1 MRLPRRAPREVYRVY
16 DEDEFFAR
24 ADHDERLLE
33 PSASGIGE
41 RRLRRVAGATA
52 LLAVSGAVLGL
63 VAIAGLPA
71 PSGTRRRAGTNLLAA
86 TGSIAASR
94 ASLGQPRREPA
105 TSAASGRQSVRESA
119 SSRARVPVRR
129 ASASPSPSPSV
140 RARAAEPP
148 RRTLASAQTTVIAMS
163 PRGAA
168 SEAVAYPPQ
177 PLRTMAS
184 AAAAQQRSGQAEFG
198 FER

>member
-129 ASASPSPSPSV
+129 ASPSPSPSV

-168 SEAVAYPPQ
+168 SEAAASPSQ
-177 PLRTMAS
+177 PVRTMAS

>member
-1 MRLPRRAPREVYRVY
+1 MTLLRRAPREVYRVY

-33 PSASGIGE
+33 SGASGIGE
-41 RRLRRVAGATA
+41 RRLRRVAGATM

-63 VAIAGLPA
+63 VVIAGLPA
-71 PSGTRRRAGTNLLAA
+71 PSGTRRRAGTALLAA

-94 ASLGQPRREPA
+94 ASLGQLPHEPRTP
-105 TSAASGRQSVRESA
+105 AASGPQSVRESA
-119 SSRARVPVRR
+119 LDRARVTVRR
-129 ASASPSPSPSV
+129 ASPTLSASV

-148 RRTLASAQTTVIAMS
+148 RRALATAQTAVVAA
-163 PRGAA
+163 PPYGAA
-168 SEAVAYPPQ
+168 SEAAASPSQ
-177 PLRTMAS
+177 PVRTMAS

>member
-129 ASASPSPSPSV
+129 ASPSPSPSV

-148 RRTLASAQTTVIAMS
+148 RRTLASAQQTTVIAMS

-168 SEAVAYPPQ
+168 SEAAASPSQ

>member
-129 ASASPSPSPSV
+129 ASPSPSPSV

-168 SEAVAYPPQ
+168 SEAVAYPSQ
-177 PLRTMAS
+177 SLRTMAS